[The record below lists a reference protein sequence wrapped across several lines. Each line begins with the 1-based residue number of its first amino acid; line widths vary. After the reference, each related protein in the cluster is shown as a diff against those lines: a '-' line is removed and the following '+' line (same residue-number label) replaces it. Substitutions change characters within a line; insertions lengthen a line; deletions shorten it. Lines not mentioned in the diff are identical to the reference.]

1 MASGMDAFAEFG
13 DRRRFF
19 DLTRKYRESTALR
32 ARAASEPHAVLAEHG
47 VSVPPERNVRIVANT
62 AETVHLIMPPDP
74 NATLADE
81 QLAAV
86 AGGDGN
92 LDSSQKNAQNTATG
106 VCAISCVSSVSTFG

>member
-1 MASGMDAFAEFG
+1 MSFL
-13 DRRRFF
+13 
-19 DLTRKYRESTALR
+19 DLVREPAVR
-32 ARAASEPHAVLAEHG
+32 ARGAAGWTLGPSADGAS
-47 VSVPPERNVRIVANT
+47 SVVG
-62 AETVHLIMPPDP
+62 IMPPDP